1 MSEPKEKTPV
11 GTIAP
16 RQVVLRTRCATAEE
30 LVERYCRRAL
40 EHGFLFENPKDYPPG
55 TEVRL
60 FVQLADGQTA
70 ISGRG
75 IVASA
80 PEGSEL
86 GFAVRFRSMSAN
98 TRTLL
103 EAMLARRKSVATE
116 SGAVADAGL
125 ERSLRRMVLVSGDSA
140 VRPPVT
146 RRGQGHAGPI
156 IGIDLGTTNTCCAV
170 VKGGR
175 PLVIPS
181 RRGHNTVPSVVAVN
195 PVGEVLVGH
204 AARSQMEINPERTI
218 YGSKRLIGRPF
229 ASPVVRQVRD
239 RFHYRIVEG
248 PRREAAV
255 QIGERMFSLE
265 EVSSKILE
273 EIRAIA
279 QDYLGTMV
287 QRAVITVPANYN
299 ENQRQ
304 AVCRAGEL
312 AGLQVERI
320 INEPTAAALAYGY
333 NRQIDQKVLIFD
345 LGGGTFDASVLNL
358 YGNVYEVVA
367 TGGDTFLGGLDF
379 DTQLA
384 DHVLMEFQRSLG
396 KLPHMERV
404 AFLRVLQGA
413 EFAKIALSDASTTR
427 ISLPFIGT
435 VDGKPVSLEQTVNRE
450 TLEELCRPL
459 VARTLEVCDQVLARA
474 HLDAASIDQ
483 ILLVGAQTRM
493 PLVWRMIQE
502 HFGKEPLKGA
512 HPDESVALG
521 AALLAESLDKLDA
534 VVLIDVLPMSIGVGV
549 PGGPFRRILE
559 AGTPLPASRTFG
571 LFTYQD
577 DQREM
582 VLPVFQGEST
592 KVDDNE
598 FLGAVHMTGIPPGPA
613 GKRMIEVTFNLSP
626 ECLLTVSARD
636 REGAALCEVI
646 MSTKETPAELRNRLG
661 ISEPLAAARS
671 PTPPAVAAAPAAPV
685 VATPTPECR
694 SAKSPS
700 PAPPRPAAPATSST
714 AGPERAHRP
723 PAQVRRPQG
732 LLRRILNRLKPSKKP
747 GHP

>member
-1 MSEPKEKTPV
+1 VNEKKDKTPV

-16 RQVVLRTRCATAEE
+16 RQVVLRSRCATAEE
-30 LVERYCRRAL
+30 LADLYAWRAT
-40 EHGFLFENPKDYPPG
+40 EHGFLFENPKDYPVG

-60 FVQLADGQTA
+60 YVQLADGQTA

-80 PEGSEL
+80 PEGSKL
-86 GFAVRFRSMSAN
+86 GFVIRFRSMSAQSKS
-98 TRTLL
+98 LL
-103 EAMLARRKSVATE
+103 ETMRARQAPPRTE
-116 SGAVADAGL
+116 SAAPADAGL

-140 VRPPVT
+140 VRPAPA
-146 RRGQGHAGPI
+146 RRGKGRAGPI

-181 RRGHNTVPSVVAVN
+181 RRGHNTVPSVVALST
-195 PVGEVLVGH
+195 VGEVLVGQ
-204 AARSQMEINPERTI
+204 AARAQMEINPERTI

-255 QIGERMFSLE
+255 QIGERQFSLE

-273 EIRAIA
+273 EVRAIA
-279 QDYLGTMV
+279 QDYLGTTV
-287 QRAVITVPANYN
+287 ERAVITVPANYN

-320 INEPTAAALAYGY
+320 VNEPTAAALAYGY
-333 NRQIDQKVLIFD
+333 NRQIDQKVLIYD

-379 DTQLA
+379 DSQLA
-384 DHVLMEFQRSLG
+384 DWVLNQFQQSLG
-396 KLPHMERV
+396 RLPQMERV
-404 AFLRVLQGA
+404 SFLRVLQGA
-413 EFAKIALSDASTTR
+413 EFAKIALSNAGTAR
-427 ISLPFIGT
+427 VHLPFIGT
-435 VDGKPVSLEQTVNRE
+435 LDGKPVALDQTVSRE
-450 TLEELCRPL
+450 VLEELCRPL
-459 VARTLEVCDQVLARA
+459 VARTLQVCDEVLARA
-474 HLDAASIDQ
+474 RLDHAGIDQ

-502 HFGKEPLKGA
+502 HFGKEPLKGV

-549 PGGPFRRILE
+549 PGSAFRRILE

-571 LFTYQD
+571 LFTFQD
-577 DQREM
+577 NQQEM
-582 VLPVFQGEST
+582 VLPVFQGEGANT
-592 KVDDNE
+592 DDNE

-613 GKRMIEVTFNLSP
+613 EKRMIEVTFSLSP

-646 MSTKETPAELRNRLG
+646 MSTRETPAELRKQLG
-661 ISEPLAAARS
+661 LAE
-671 PTPPAVAAAPAAPV
+671 APAAALSPTSPPAPARAECPSPEPGPAPARR
-685 VATPTPECR
+685 ATPPSATP
-694 SAKSPS
+694 ATPS
-700 PAPPRPAAPATSST
+700 PRRSREPAPEPGKKS
-714 AGPERAHRP
+714 
-723 PAQVRRPQG
+723 
-732 LLRRILNRLKPSKKP
+732 LLRRLLPRWLWPK
-747 GHP
+747 

>member
-16 RQVVLRTRCATAEE
+16 RQVVLRTRCATPEE
-30 LVERYCRRAL
+30 LVERYYRRAL
-40 EHGFLFENPKDYPPG
+40 ERGFLFENPKDYPPG

-75 IVASA
+75 VVASA

-86 GFAVRFRSMSAN
+86 GFAVRFRSMSAK

-103 EAMLARRKSVATE
+103 EAMLARHKSAGTE
-116 SGAVADAGL
+116 SNAVADAGL
-125 ERSLRRMVLVSGDSA
+125 ERSLRRMVLVAGDSA
-140 VRPPVT
+140 IRPPMA
-146 RRGQGHAGPI
+146 RRGKGHAGPI

-170 VKGGR
+170 VKNGR

-255 QIGERMFSLE
+255 QIGERQFSLE
-265 EVSSKILE
+265 EVASKILE

-279 QDYLGTMV
+279 QDYLGTLV

-333 NRQIDQKVLIFD
+333 NRQIDQKVLIYD

-413 EFAKIALSDASTTR
+413 EFAKIALSDASTAR

-450 TLEELCRPL
+450 TLEELSRPL
-459 VARTLEVCDQVLARA
+459 IARTLKVCDQVLARA
-474 HLDAASIDQ
+474 HLNAASIDQ

-493 PLVWRMIQE
+493 PLVWRMIHE
-502 HFGKEPLKGA
+502 HFGKEPLKGV

-549 PGGPFRRILE
+549 PGGSFRRILE

-582 VLPVFQGEST
+582 VLPVFQGENA

-613 GKRMIEVTFNLSP
+613 GKRMIEVTFGLSP
-626 ECLLTVSARD
+626 ECLLTVAARD

-646 MSTKETPAELRNRLG
+646 MSTKETPTELRSRLG
-661 ISEPLAAARS
+661 LIEPPSA
-671 PTPPAVAAAPAAPV
+671 PKPPASPPEVPGAAPACAPECPPPRPSAATPAR
-685 VATPTPECR
+685 VATP
-694 SAKSPS
+694 SAQPHASTAS
-700 PAPPRPAAPATSST
+700 PPRLVAKQDKS
-714 AGPERAHRP
+714 
-723 PAQVRRPQG
+723 QCKG
-732 LLRRILNRLKPSKKP
+732 LLRRLLGIFKPRE
-747 GHP
+747 